1 MSNLIKLLDRVE
13 PILSFEVYLS
23 NTSDE
28 ISTLNVYKAEDLS
41 EREYLQW
48 IKSRSDLLEINRQH
62 KEIKTKYVPE
72 FPEIPEGLNEQ
83 EQLDWLEIEF
93 NNTLAN
99 MENPPIIPADITL
112 PQHKY
117 SYLLRWVDE
126 KTPKDI
132 VESIVQFEQSSI
144 RAARRWV
151 EILCKLK
158 EDALIDLPNKTI
170 MVIFKAIQ
178 NKIQELMV
186 QEVEDNLTQMATDDP
201 KL

>member
-83 EQLDWLEIEF
+83 EQLDWLEIDF

-99 MENPPIIPADITL
+99 MENPPEIPADITL

-132 VESIVQFEQSSI
+132 VESIVKFEQSSI
-144 RAARRWV
+144 SAARRWV

-170 MVIFKAIQ
+170 MIIFKEIQ
-178 NKIQELMV
+178 SKIQELMV